1 MSERRILLIAFFTA
15 LIIVGSFIRIPLPPV
30 PLTLQTLFALM
41 AGYMGGPAIALM
53 SVGIYLLLGAIG
65 LPVFS
70 GGGGFALLFGPTGGY
85 LLALLPA
92 TLIASFGGSERI
104 WKMILF
110 GILATIVIYLGG
122 VLMLAHILSISLA
135 QAIVMGVLPFLVGDG
150 MKLGLAI
157 ALSRR
162 FSKRVRSLLA

>member
-41 AGYMGGPAIALM
+41 TGYMGGPAIALM

-92 TLIASFGGSERI
+92 ALIASFGGSERV

-110 GILATIVIYLGG
+110 GLLATTVIYLGG
-122 VLMLAHILSISLA
+122 VLMLAYILSISLA
-135 QAIVMGVLPFLVGDG
+135 QAIVVGVLPFLIGDG
-150 MKLGLAI
+150 IKLGLAI

-162 FSKRVRSLLA
+162 FSNRVRSLLA

>member
-1 MSERRILLIAFFTA
+1 M
-15 LIIVGSFIRIPLPPV
+15 
-30 PLTLQTLFALM
+30 M

-92 TLIASFGGSERI
+92 ALIASFGGSERV

-110 GILATIVIYLGG
+110 GLLATIVIYLGG
-122 VLMLAHILSISLA
+122 VLMLAYILSISCA
-135 QAIVMGVLPFLVGDG
+135 QAIVVGVLPFLIGDG
-150 MKLGLAI
+150 IKLGLAI

-162 FSKRVRSLLA
+162 FSNRVRSLLA

>member
-1 MSERRILLIAFFTA
+1 MNERRILLVAFFTA

-30 PLTLQTLFALM
+30 PITLQTLFVLL
-41 AGYMGGPAIALM
+41 AGYMGGPQVALM
-53 SVGIYLLLGAIG
+53 SVGIYLFLGAIG

-92 TLIASFGGSERI
+92 ALIASFGGSERV

-110 GILATIVIYLGG
+110 GLLATIVIYLGG
-122 VLMLAHILSISLA
+122 VLMLAYILSISLA
-135 QAIVMGVLPFLVGDG
+135 QAIVVGVLPFLIGDG
-150 MKLGLAI
+150 IKLGLAI

-162 FSKRVRSLLA
+162 FSNRVRSLLA

>member
-30 PLTLQTLFALM
+30 PLTLQTLFVLM

>member
-92 TLIASFGGSERI
+92 ALIASFGGSERV

-110 GILATIVIYLGG
+110 GLLATIVIYLGG
-122 VLMLAHILSISLA
+122 VLMLAYILSISLA
-135 QAIVMGVLPFLVGDG
+135 QAIVVGVLPFLIGDG
-150 MKLGLAI
+150 IKLGLAI

-162 FSKRVRSLLA
+162 FSNRVRSLLA

>member
-1 MSERRILLIAFFTA
+1 MNERRILLVAFFTA

-30 PLTLQTLFALM
+30 PLTLQTLFVLM

-92 TLIASFGGSERI
+92 ALIASFGGSERV

-110 GILATIVIYLGG
+110 GLLATIVIYLGG
-122 VLMLAHILSISLA
+122 VLMLAYILSISLA
-135 QAIVMGVLPFLVGDG
+135 QAIVVGVLPFLIGDG
-150 MKLGLAI
+150 IKLGLAI

-162 FSKRVRSLLA
+162 FSNRVRSLLA

>member
-92 TLIASFGGSERI
+92 ALIASFGGSERV

-110 GILATIVIYLGG
+110 GLLATIVIYLGG
-122 VLMLAHILSISLA
+122 VLMLAYILSISFA
-135 QAIVMGVLPFLVGDG
+135 QAIVVGVLPFLIGDG
-150 MKLGLAI
+150 IKLGLAI

-162 FSKRVRSLLA
+162 FSNRVRSLLA

>member
-92 TLIASFGGSERI
+92 ALIASFGGSERV

-110 GILATIVIYLGG
+110 GLLATTVIYLGG
-122 VLMLAHILSISLA
+122 VLMLAYILSISLA
-135 QAIVMGVLPFLVGDG
+135 QAIVVGVLPFLIGDG
-150 MKLGLAI
+150 IKLGLAI

-162 FSKRVRSLLA
+162 FSNRVRSLLA